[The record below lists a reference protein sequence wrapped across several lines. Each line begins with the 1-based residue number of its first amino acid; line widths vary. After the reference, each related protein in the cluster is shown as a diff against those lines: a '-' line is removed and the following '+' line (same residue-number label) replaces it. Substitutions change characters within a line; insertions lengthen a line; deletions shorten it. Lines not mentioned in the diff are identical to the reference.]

1 MKRTLTLLVLL
12 LALLALLVLPA
23 AAADL
28 PRLVDNADLLMAD
41 DAEALLADLDSRSEA
56 LQFDLSLIHI

>member
-1 MKRTLTLLVLL
+1 MKRTLTLLTLL

-28 PRLVDNADLLMAD
+28 PRLVDNADLLMED
-41 DAEALLADLDSRSEA
+41 DAEALLADLDSRS
-56 LQFDLSLIHI
+56 

>member
-1 MKRTLTLLVLL
+1 MKRTLTLLMLL

-28 PRLVDNADLLMAD
+28 PRTT
-41 DAEALLADLDSRSEA
+41 
-56 LQFDLSLIHI
+56 QTC

>member
-1 MKRTLTLLVLL
+1 MKRTLTLLTLL

-28 PRLVDNADLLMAD
+28 PRLVDNC
-41 DAEALLADLDSRSEA
+41 
-56 LQFDLSLIHI
+56 

>member
-1 MKRTLTLLVLL
+1 MKRTLTLLTLL

-41 DAEALLADLDSRSEA
+41 DAEALLADLDSRKIGRA
-56 LQFDLSLIHI
+56 HV

>member
-1 MKRTLTLLVLL
+1 MKRTLTLLTLL

-28 PRLVDNADLLMAD
+28 PRLVDT
-41 DAEALLADLDSRSEA
+41 
-56 LQFDLSLIHI
+56 QTC

>member
-1 MKRTLTLLVLL
+1 MKRTLTLLTLL

-41 DAEALLADLDSRSEA
+41 CWPTSTAAARRCSST
-56 LQFDLSLIHI
+56 SSS

>member
-1 MKRTLTLLVLL
+1 MKRTLTLLTLL

-28 PRLVDNADLLMAD
+28 PRLVDNADLLTEECVAHGIPD
-41 DAEALLADLDSRSEA
+41 
-56 LQFDLSLIHI
+56 

>member
-1 MKRTLTLLVLL
+1 MKRTLTLLTLL

-28 PRLVDNADLLMAD
+28 PGWWTT
-41 DAEALLADLDSRSEA
+41 
-56 LQFDLSLIHI
+56 QTC